1 MADVPEGALPNERG
15 NVIGVVDGNEVVRT
29 PYGDQVWSDL
39 LYPGGMVCAWC
50 GVPVES
56 EPCAEH
62 GGVHV

>member
-1 MADVPEGALPNERG
+1 MPPENQQSVAGRG

-50 GVPVES
+50 GAPVES

-62 GGVHV
+62 GSHG